1 MDESGSHMITPTP
14 LETWCCEARARL
26 RPGVPRFRWPPR
38 VASRLAPPLLVVP
51 LLDRCHECDMLHQ
64 GITNKSSCMGDCRH
78 HRQHCAT
85 GQLHRLKGSAHQ
97 GAKTPEGP
105 HAVTSRI
112 MPPWLCQASACR
124 TAPHEPR
131 GRAHRFDTSRG
142 PRRYRAGSQG
152 CGGLTSVTEACCVT
166 RTHRYMPLFPR
177 IRNDP

>member
-1 MDESGSHMITPTP
+1 MHARRLGTRASTCAWSNRGERCFCHLVLASCRRCRNRRREEQRGVELRATGAPLWSRQMDESGSHMITPTP

-26 RPGVPRFRWPPR
+26 RPGVPRLRWPPR
-38 VASRLAPPLLVVP
+38 VASRLAPPLLVAP

-112 MPPWLCQASACR
+112 MPPWLC
-124 TAPHEPR
+124 
-131 GRAHRFDTSRG
+131 
-142 PRRYRAGSQG
+142 
-152 CGGLTSVTEACCVT
+152 
-166 RTHRYMPLFPR
+166 
-177 IRNDP
+177 